1 MAEPIVVSILILHKK
16 GFVIFRFL
24 EFSEQ
29 PPNIDA
35 ETLRMIFCK
44 IDDYTT
50 RFQMLEAQT
59 EVPHLIPSTIV
70 NISMQSSR
78 VEGNMFGV
86 FDPRVIEM
94 WSEIEGDLGLLTM
107 DDVYAKF
114 ISRMNPTRVVIDNE
128 SCEHAT
134 IIEVVS
140 ANRHGLLLEVVQV
153 LTDLNLI
160 ITKAYISS
168 DGGWFMDVFNVTDCD
183 GNKIRDEGFLNY
195 IQKTLETDTLRG
207 LNGVMPCKEHT
218 SIELTSTDR
227 PGLLSEVFAVLTN
240 LRCNVVNSEI
250 WTHNSRAAAVI
261 YVTDQETGG
270 AIENPKQLSMMNEL
284 LCNVLKV
291 NSNFKTP
298 RLTISSS
305 GIMHTQRR
313 LHQMMFAD
321 RDFERLEGVKHSS
334 RNHVCVLDCNDR
346 DYTVVTVRSK
356 DRPKLLFDTLCS
368 LADMQYVVF
377 HGTVITERMEA
388 YQTFV
393 IIVVSLQ
400 EYYIRHM
407 DGLPELELELCTDD
421 RLGLL
426 SDITRIFRENGLCIK
441 QAEISTRGGKAK
453 DTFFVT
459 DVYGKHVDPKII
471 GLIKQQIGQNI
482 LQVKGNLN
490 TSPKLPQ
497 ETARSFLFT
506 NLFRSLS
513 SQNFG
518 LIRSYP

>member
-1 MAEPIVVSILILHKK
+1 
-16 GFVIFRFL
+16 
-24 EFSEQ
+24 
-29 PPNIDA
+29 
-35 ETLRMIFCK
+35 
-44 IDDYTT
+44 
-50 RFQMLEAQT
+50 
-59 EVPHLIPSTIV
+59 
-70 NISMQSSR
+70 
-78 VEGNMFGV
+78 
-86 FDPRVIEM
+86 
-94 WSEIEGDLGLLTM
+94 M

-388 YQTFV
+388 YQ
-393 IIVVSLQ
+393 

-407 DGLPELELELCTDD
+407 DGLPVSSEAERQRVIECLEAAIERRASEELELELCTDD